1 MSQFSEAIDN
11 LDTFEIGK
19 FKYTDQVVVENYVKT
34 RNCESKLNRL
44 RRIFNELDIKYTIN
58 TPYTRTAQA
67 TYIKCEENELIRLI
81 DQTDLRKHI
90 SLPKRKFLKNKNF
103 FTQAIRKSHSA

>member
-67 TYIKCEENELIRLI
+67 TYIKCEENELHVDVIRLI
-81 DQTDLRKHI
+81 DQ
-90 SLPKRKFLKNKNF
+90 
-103 FTQAIRKSHSA
+103 IRFEETHLTTKA